1 MATTSLKSA
10 LRGSPTLISSCPCP
24 GDVDSSSATST
35 LHENQRTCAPA
46 ARNKRSL
53 ASAGSPEPTRIK
65 TPAEVSKNNGRNRIS
80 PSPQRNVSSIN
91 FHIVVRETQKREKSY
106 GKFDIINR
114 KSYYL
119 FERWR
124 KASLAQATFICSR
137 SALPEP
143 ADDRVWGRILGD
155 DLKASTEEA

>member
-10 LRGSPTLISSCPCP
+10 LSGSPKLISSCPCP

-35 LHENQRTCAPA
+35 LRENQRTCAPA

-80 PSPQRNVSSIN
+80 PSPKRAAASII
-91 FHIVVRETQKREKSY
+91 FHIIVREACQREKFY
-106 GKFDIINR
+106 GKFPVGNR
-114 KSYYL
+114 KSYPV
-119 FERWR
+119 F
-124 KASLAQATFICSR
+124 A
-137 SALPEP
+137 
-143 ADDRVWGRILGD
+143 G
-155 DLKASTEEA
+155 